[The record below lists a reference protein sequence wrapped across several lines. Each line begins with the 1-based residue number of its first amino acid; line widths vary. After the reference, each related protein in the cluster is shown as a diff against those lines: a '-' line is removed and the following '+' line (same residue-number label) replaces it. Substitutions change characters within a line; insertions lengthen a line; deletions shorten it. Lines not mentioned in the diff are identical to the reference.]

1 MIKEQDRSAVSV
13 NQQLAEELQKPVSKK
28 SKKIKVYP
36 RFEDNICAADLVEM
50 GSLSSKNKNVDYLLC
65 AIDIFTKYAWLK
77 SLKSKTSKAV
87 LNDDMEIVN
96 EADCKPNKIW
106 VDQGREFHS
115 KLMQ

>member
-1 MIKEQDRSAVSV
+1 MLTIYYVPQ
-13 NQQLAEELQKPVSKK
+13 
-28 SKKIKVYP
+28 IY
-36 RFEDNICAADLVEM
+36 I
-50 GSLSSKNKNVDYLLC
+50 
-65 AIDIFTKYAWLK
+65 YAWLK

>member
-1 MIKEQDRSAVSV
+1 MCHRYIY
-13 NQQLAEELQKPVSKK
+13 
-28 SKKIKVYP
+28 I
-36 RFEDNICAADLVEM
+36 
-50 GSLSSKNKNVDYLLC
+50 
-65 AIDIFTKYAWLK
+65 YAWLK

>member
-1 MIKEQDRSAVSV
+1 
-13 NQQLAEELQKPVSKK
+13 
-28 SKKIKVYP
+28 
-36 RFEDNICAADLVEM
+36 M

-87 LNDDMEIVN
+87 LNDDIEIVN
-96 EADCKPNKIW
+96 ESDCKPNKIW

-115 KLMQ
+115 KFMQ